1 MSLFDFATAD
11 TAVLFQD
18 RPVVH
23 RSAWIDLAAARAAE
37 EGRFFALIT
46 PPDSVLT
53 LPANDLLSQPGRRW
67 LVTRH
72 DGRFH
77 DGYTG
82 RVHDWDGD
90 VFSTVDELADEFL
103 VADAVSATGHG
114 AAVHLRAELLH
125 PAAHGTR
132 VGELAETLLTLFT
145 GQAPTGW
152 GTHEPASEPWDVTA
166 LTDHCFRIAPNRS
179 RLVVV
184 GAPQPHSQVAAVG
197 VLEVERTST
206 GVSETFELLVES
218 EDPLDDAALGYV
230 GRALTRHAVR
240 TGLVGHALGLPG
252 LNRPARFTGASVPA
266 LAVFGPDALRS
277 SGADAARRLAGDRAE
292 LVGPSSAPSLVV
304 SYGQDPDGEH
314 PLEQHARLV
323 QHLAG

>member
-18 RPVVH
+18 KPVVH
-23 RSAWIDLAAARAAE
+23 RSAWLDLAAARAAE
-37 EGRFFALIT
+37 EGRFLAVIT
-46 PPDSVLT
+46 PPDSALT

-82 RVHDWDGD
+82 RLYDWDGE
-90 VFSTVDELADEFL
+90 VFSMVDELADEFL
-103 VADAVSATGHG
+103 VADAEPD
-114 AAVHLRAELLH
+114 AALHLRAELLH

-132 VGELAETLLTLFT
+132 VGELAQTLFMLLT
-145 GQAPTGW
+145 GQEPTGW
-152 GTHEPASEPWDVTA
+152 GTHEPASEPWDVSA
-166 LTDHCFRIAPNRS
+166 LTDHCFRIAPHRS

-184 GAPQPHSQVAAVG
+184 GAPQPGSQVAAVG
-197 VLEVERTST
+197 VLEVVRTAT
-206 GVSETFELLVES
+206 GVSESLELLVETA
-218 EDPLDDAALGYV
+218 EPLDDLALDYV
-230 GRALTRHAVR
+230 ARALTRHAVR
-240 TGLVGHALGLPG
+240 TGLVGHALGLPS

-277 SGADAARRLAGDRAE
+277 SGPDAARRLAGDRAE
-292 LVGPSSAPSLVV
+292 LVGPSAARSLVV
-304 SYGQDPDGEH
+304 AYGQDPDGVH
-314 PLEQHARLV
+314 PLEQHAQLV
-323 QHLAG
+323 QRLAG

>member
-1 MSLFDFATAD
+1 MSVFDFTTAD

-18 RPVVH
+18 KPVVH
-23 RSAWIDLAAARAAE
+23 RSTWVDLAAARAAE

-46 PPDSVLT
+46 PPDSALT
-53 LPANDLLSQPGRRW
+53 LPANDLLSEPGRRW

-82 RVHDWDGD
+82 QVYDWDGD
-90 VFSTVDELADEFL
+90 VFTTVDELADEFL
-103 VADAVSATGHG
+103 LAPAVPDG
-114 AAVHLRAELLH
+114 AVHLRAELVH

-132 VGELAETLLTLFT
+132 VGELAETLLTLLT
-145 GQAPTGW
+145 GQPPTGW

-166 LTDHCFRIAPNRS
+166 LTHHCFRISPHRS
-179 RLVVV
+179 QLVVV
-184 GAPQPHSQVAAVG
+184 GAPQPGSQVAAVG
-197 VLEVERTST
+197 NLTVERTAT
-206 GVSETFELLVES
+206 GTCETLELLVEAA
-218 EDPLDDAALGYV
+218 DPLDDAALGYV

-252 LNRPARFTGASVPA
+252 LNRPARFTGASVPG
-266 LAVFGPDALRS
+266 LAVFGPDAVRAT
-277 SGADAARRLAGDRAE
+277 GPDRARELAGRRAE
-292 LVGPSSAPSLVV
+292 LVGPSVAPSLVV
-304 SYGQDPDGEH
+304 AYGQEPDGVH

-323 QHLAG
+323 QRLAG